1 MKRLATAAAFLL
13 TAASPLPL
21 LAQEAAPAA
30 QNEALMDTG
39 TGAQMAAIPGW
50 TQTTRDGMILF
61 TAPEGDA
68 TAAVVGITGEENGAK
83 AVEAAWAKLD
93 PAFDREVMIAQ
104 DPPARDG
111 WDQIT
116 VVNYKSSPEE
126 KIAVQGIGLRKGD
139 QWTVILINGAL
150 ATVAK
155 RGAQLN
161 QAFGSLRPANFEREN
176 FAGREAAE
184 LTPERIAELT
194 DYVTRAME
202 GLEIPGVGLALVQGD
217 RIVWEGGLGTT
228 EKGGGEAVDANTEF
242 MVASNTKGM
251 ATLLL
256 STLVDEGKLAWDQK
270 VTEVYPEFRL
280 GSAETTDSV
289 RIEHLICACT
299 GLPRKDMQWVM
310 NTSRDTP
317 ASDTFVQLAAT
328 EPTSG
333 FGEVFQY
340 NNLMASAAG
349 YIGGHLVYPDMEV
362 GAAFDRAMDERIFEP
377 LGMTRTTFDFDEAM
391 ASNWARPHARGFD
404 GPVETAP
411 MQWNYMV
418 HPYRPAGGAWS
429 TAHDMALYALNELRE
444 GTLADGTDL
453 VSAENLLKRREHY
466 VPIGEDSWYGMG
478 LMESANLGKSIYFH
492 GGSLIGYKSNFW
504 FIPEDGVAAVLL
516 TNSDTGQG
524 LLGLFQRKLLEVLYN
539 GNDEAEENLA
549 AAVKLGAEA
558 RKTAREGLVEKG
570 DQKVLAALAPRYV
583 NPELGPLAIS
593 REGDTVYATV
603 TSGKTAIGTR
613 KNDDGTQS
621 IVMMTPGF
629 FGFPLVVGESNGK
642 RTLKLLDAQ
651 HEYVFVEDAG

>member
-1 MKRLATAAAFLL
+1 MKRFALIASALLL
-13 TAASPLPL
+13 TTSPLPL
-21 LAQEAAPAA
+21 LAQEQA
-30 QNEALMDTG
+30 QTEAVEKLDTG
-39 TGAQMAAIPGW
+39 TGAEMAPIPGW
-50 TQTTRDGMILF
+50 AREQRNGMLVF
-61 TAPEGDA
+61 TAPEGDV
-68 TAAVVGITGEENGAK
+68 TAAIVGVDGGEDGSK
-83 AVEAAWAKLD
+83 AVANAWQKLS
-93 PAFDREVMIAQ
+93 PGFAREVLIAQ

-126 KIAVQGIGLRKGD
+126 KIAVQGIGLRKGA
-139 QWTVILINGAL
+139 QWTVILIDGAL

-161 QAFGSLRPANFEREN
+161 QAFGSLRPANFEKET
-176 FAGREAAE
+176 FAGKAANE

-194 DYVTRAME
+194 GFVTRAME

-217 RIVWEGGLGTT
+217 RIVWEGGLGVT
-228 EKGGGEAVDANTEF
+228 EKGGAEQVDKDTGF

-280 GSAETTDSV
+280 GSGETTASV
-289 RIEHLICACT
+289 RVEHLICACT
-299 GLPRKDMQWVM
+299 GLPRKDMQWIM

-349 YIGGHLVYPDMEV
+349 YIGGHLVYPDMEI
-362 GAAFDRAMDERIFEP
+362 GAAFDRAMDERIFDP
-377 LGMTRTTFDFDEAM
+377 LGMTRTTFDFSEAM
-391 ASNWARPHARGFD
+391 RANWARPHARGYD
-404 GPVETAP
+404 GPVEGAP
-411 MQWNYMV
+411 MDWNYMV
-418 HPYRPAGGAWS
+418 HPYRPAGGVWS
-429 TAHDMALYALNELRE
+429 TAHDMALYAMNELRE

-453 VSAENLLKRREHY
+453 VSAENLLKRRERY

-478 LMESANLGKSIYFH
+478 LMEDASRGKEIYFH

-524 LLGLFQRKLLEVLYN
+524 LLGLFQRKLLEVLYD
-539 GNDEAEENLA
+539 GAAEAEENLA
-549 AAVKLGAEA
+549 ASVKLGAEA
-558 RKTAREGLVEKG
+558 REKAREGIVPEG
-570 DQKVLAALAPRYV
+570 DPTVLASLASRYS
-583 NPELGPLAIS
+583 NPELGPLTVS
-593 REGDTVYATV
+593 REGEDTFIAV
-603 TSGKTAIGTR
+603 TSGRSRIGTLQ
-613 KNDDGTQS
+613 NDDGTSS
-621 IVMMTPGF
+621 IVFMTPGF
-629 FGFPLVVGESNGK
+629 FGFPLVIGESEGK

>member
-1 MKRLATAAAFLL
+1 MKRLAFAVSALLAA
-13 TAASPLPL
+13 TSPLPL
-21 LAQEAAPAA
+21 LAQDAAPQESAA
-30 QNEALMDTG
+30 ALDTG
-39 TGAQMAAIPGW
+39 TGAQMTPIPGW
-50 TQTTRDGMILF
+50 NREMRGEMMVF

-68 TAAVVGITGEENGAK
+68 TAAVVGVDEAADGAA
-83 AVEAAWAKLD
+83 AVAAAWAKLD
-93 PAFDREVMIAQ
+93 PSFEREVLIAQ

-116 VVNYKSSPEE
+116 VVNYKTSPAEQLA
-126 KIAVQGIGLRKGD
+126 IQGIGLRKGD
-139 QWTVILINGAL
+139 TWTVVLINGAI
-150 ATVAK
+150 ATIAK

-161 QAFGSLRPANFEREN
+161 QAFGSLRPTDFERES
-176 FAGREAAE
+176 FAGREAKE
-184 LTPERIAELT
+184 LTPARIAELT
-194 DYVTRAME
+194 GYLTEAME
-202 GLEIPGVGLALVQGD
+202 GLEIPGVGLALVQND
-217 RIVWEGGLGTT
+217 RIIWEGGLGTT
-228 EKGGGEAVDANTEF
+228 EIGGGQEVDEDTSF

-289 RIEHLICACT
+289 LVEHLICACT

-349 YIGGHLVYPDMEV
+349 YIGGHLIYPDMEI
-362 GAAFDRAMDERIFEP
+362 GAAFDRAMDERIFGP
-377 LGMTRTTFDFDEAM
+377 LGMTRTTFDYATAM
-391 ASNWARPHARGFD
+391 DDNWARPHARGFA

-411 MQWNYMV
+411 MQWNWMV
-418 HPYRPAGGAWS
+418 YPYRPAGGVWS

-453 VSAENLLKRREHY
+453 VSAENLLKRRERY

-478 LMESANLGKSIYFH
+478 LMESANLGKSIYYH
-492 GGSLIGYKSNFW
+492 GGSLIGFKSNFW

-524 LLGLFQRKLLEVLYN
+524 LLGLFQRKLLEVLYD
-539 GNDEAEENLA
+539 GDDEADENLA
-549 AAVKLGAEA
+549 AAVRLGAEA
-558 RKTAREGLVEKG
+558 REKGREGIVEKG
-570 DQKVLAALAPRYV
+570 DADVLAGLAPRYV
-583 NPELGPLAIS
+583 NDELGPLAIS
-593 REGDTVYATV
+593 SEGGTTYATV
-603 TSGKTAIGTR
+603 TSGKTAIGT
-613 KNDDGTQS
+613 KANDDGTHS
-621 IVMMTPGF
+621 IIMMTPGF
-629 FGFPLVVGESNGK
+629 FGFPLVVGENDGK
-642 RTLKLLDAQ
+642 RTLTLLDAQ
-651 HEYVFVEDAG
+651 HNYVFVEEAG